1 MFKTCQV
8 PCYCSIMNLRM
19 FKKIQLHLKCHGNSF
34 MKHSCS
40 IHYVSNGPCLN
51 VYQNYFSNHKIL
63 VGYFSNKRN
72 LSNTSNTILHQ
83 QLYPKILKTP
93 LLCNKSVLTKISNNY
108 PIPANHVRQYS
119 NSGVTIVNDT
129 LRYNHGIFQM
139 ISESI
144 TVEWVTE
151 TFRFMHCQTGLP
163 WWAGIVLTTILS
175 RTFINLPLSIL
186 DVSINT
192 VLSN

>member
-1 MFKTCQV
+1 
-8 PCYCSIMNLRM
+8 MNVRM
-19 FKKIQLHLKCHGNSF
+19 FKKIQLHLKCHGNNF

-40 IHYVSNGPCLN
+40 IHSISNGPSLN

-63 VGYFSNKRN
+63 AGYFSNKRN
-72 LSNTSNTILHQ
+72 LSNTPNTILHQ
-83 QLYPKILKTP
+83 QLHPKLLETP
-93 LLCNKSVLTKISNNY
+93 LLRNKSVVLTKISNNY
-108 PIPANHVRQYS
+108 PGNHVRQYS

-129 LRYNHGIFQM
+129 LRYNNGIFQM

-151 TFRFMHCQTGLP
+151 AFRFMHYQIGLP

-192 VLSN
+192 VLSS